1 MPKSILCILKYLTK
15 SLGGHKLSFVSCRVP
30 LRMSLAGGG
39 TDLEPFILEYG
50 SSVIATTINLYVET
64 TVQSIS
70 ESGITIESVDQGLN
84 LYLPEGIPDE
94 NLLESI
100 LTACLTKIPASV
112 RTGFRICVESPVP
125 ARSGLG
131 ASSAIILSILGALYT
146 FKEIEFSVRSLAI
159 DAYEIERLLL
169 KIPGGCQ
176 DQYVCATGG
185 FNRFDF
191 KSYKEHVVSQV
202 STPEN
207 FISTLESS
215 VFFVW
220 TGISRNSNIV
230 LSDQIDKNEK
240 RQNIQ
245 ALLSQKDLVNSLEQI
260 LLRGDLRGLG
270 ETLSRSWE
278 IKRGVSDF
286 VSTPDIDRIYEIGM
300 QQGALGG
307 KLLGAGGGGFFIFV
321 CEPQQR
327 GKIIHDI
334 ENFGYKITLLK
345 TTTKGI
351 QVEKS

>member
-1 MPKSILCILKYLTK
+1 
-15 SLGGHKLSFVSCRVP
+15 
-30 LRMSLAGGG
+30 MSLAGGG

-50 SSVIATTINLYVET
+50 GSVIATTIDLHVET
-64 TVQSIS
+64 TVQSTS

-84 LYLPEGIPDE
+84 LYLSKGVPDE

-112 RTGFRICVESPVP
+112 RTGIRIRVESPVP

-146 FKEIEFSVRSLAI
+146 FRDIEFSTVSLAI

-176 DQYVCATGG
+176 DQHVCATGG

-191 KSYKEHVVSQV
+191 KSYKEHTVSQV
-202 STPEN
+202 SIPKD
-207 FISTLESS
+207 FIPILETSA
-215 VFFVW
+215 FFVW

-245 ALLSQKDLVNSLEQI
+245 ALLSQKDLVNSVEEI
-260 LLRGDLRGLG
+260 LLHGDLRGLG
-270 ETLSRSWE
+270 EILSRSWE
-278 IKRGVSDF
+278 LKRGVSDL
-286 VSTPDIDRIYEIGM
+286 VSSPEIDKVYEIGM
-300 QQGALGG
+300 QLGAFGG
-307 KLLGAGGGGFFIFV
+307 KLLGAGGGGFFIFI
-321 CEPQQR
+321 CEPHQTK
-327 GKIIHDI
+327 KIIYEI
-334 ENFGYKITLLK
+334 ENLGYQVTLFK
-345 TTTKGI
+345 TTTTGL
-351 QVEKS
+351 QVEKT

>member
-1 MPKSILCILKYLTK
+1 MN
-15 SLGGHKLSFVSCRVP
+15 FVSCRVP

-50 SSVIATTINLYVET
+50 GSVIATTIDLHVET
-64 TVQSIS
+64 TVESIS
-70 ESGITIESVDQGLN
+70 DSGVTIESVDQGLN
-84 LYLPEGIPDE
+84 LYLSEGVPDE

-100 LTACLTKIPASV
+100 LTACLTKIPTSV
-112 RTGFRICVESPVP
+112 RTGIKIRVESPVP

-146 FKEIEFSVRSLAI
+146 FNEIKFSTRSLAI
-159 DAYEIERLLL
+159 DAFEIERVLL

-191 KSYKEHVVSQV
+191 KSYKEHIVSPV
-202 STPEN
+202 SMPQK
-207 FISTLESS
+207 FLSTLEGSA
-215 VFFVW
+215 FFVW

-230 LSDQIDKNEK
+230 LSDQIDRNQK

-245 ALLSQKDLVNSLEQI
+245 ALLSQKVLVDSVEETLF
-260 LLRGDLRGLG
+260 RGDLKGLG
-270 ETLSRSWE
+270 EILSRSWE
-278 IKRGVSDF
+278 LKRGVSNL
-286 VSTPDIDRIYEIGM
+286 VSSPEIDKVYQIGM

-321 CEPQQR
+321 CEPQKSSR
-327 GKIIHDI
+327 IIHEI
-334 ENFGYKITLLK
+334 ENLGYQVTLFK
-345 TTTKGI
+345 TTTNGL
-351 QVEKS
+351 QVESS

>member
-1 MPKSILCILKYLTK
+1 
-15 SLGGHKLSFVSCRVP
+15 
-30 LRMSLAGGG
+30 MSLAGGG

-50 SSVIATTINLYVET
+50 SSVIATTINLNVKT

-70 ESGITIESVDQGLN
+70 ESGIKIESVDQGLN
-84 LYLPEGIPDE
+84 LYLPQGMPDE

-112 RTGFRICVESPVP
+112 RTGIRIRVESPVP

-146 FKEIEFSVRSLAI
+146 FKEIDFSVRSLAI

-191 KSYKEHVVSQV
+191 KNYKEHTVSPV
-202 STPEN
+202 SISEN

-230 LSDQIDKNEK
+230 LSDQIEKNEK

-245 ALLSQKDLVNSLEQI
+245 ALLSQKELVNSLEEI
-260 LLRGDLRGLG
+260 LLREDLNGLG
-270 ETLSRSWE
+270 EILSRSWE

-286 VSTPDIDRIYEIGM
+286 VSSPDIDKIYDFGM

-321 CEPQQR
+321 CKPQER
-327 GKIIHDI
+327 GKIIRDI
-334 ENFGYKITLLK
+334 ENFGYQITLFR
-345 TTTKGI
+345 TTTEGLR
-351 QVEKS
+351 VEKS